1 MTLILGIDDAGRGPL
16 IGPMILAGVLLT
28 KEQEIKVKKEGV
40 ADSKLL
46 VHSTRV
52 KLSRI
57 IKENSLKQH
66 IVQSSPTEI
75 DESIL
80 SGTNLNTLE
89 AKKTAHIINEINQGK
104 FTKEKIKVIVDC
116 PSVNILAWQTT
127 LEKFINHKDNLEI
140 HCEHKADFN
149 HPSVSAAS
157 ILAKVTREEEVAK
170 IKKEYLKYG
179 DTGSGYPSDPS
190 TKEFLKQHGK
200 ELENSGIFRK
210 TWATWKTMFPEKEN
224 SQSTLKSF

>member
-1 MTLILGIDDAGRGPL
+1 MSLILGIDDAGRGPL

-28 KEQEIKVKKEGV
+28 KEQEKHVKKEGA

-46 VHSTRV
+46 IHKERM
-52 KLSRI
+52 RI
-57 IKENSLKQH
+57 AKVIESNSLKFH
-66 IVQSSPTEI
+66 VVTSSPIEI

-116 PSVNILAWQTT
+116 PSVNIKAWQNT
-127 LEKFINHKDNLEI
+127 LEKFINHKENLEI
-140 HCEHKADFN
+140 SCEHKADFN

-157 ILAKVTREEEVAK
+157 ILAKVRREEEVAK
-170 IKKEYLKYG
+170 IKEQYKKYG
-179 DTGSGYPSDPS
+179 DIGSGYPSDPA
-190 TKEFLKQHGK
+190 TKEFLKKFGK
-200 ELENSGIFRK
+200 PLEDSGIFRK
-210 TWATWKTMFPEKEN
+210 TWATWKALFPEPK
-224 SQSTLKSF
+224 QSTLF

>member
-28 KEQEIKVKKEGV
+28 KEQEARVKKEGV

-52 KLSRI
+52 RLSGMIR
-57 IKENSLKQH
+57 ENCLKSH
-66 IVQSSPTEI
+66 VVQSSAMEI
-75 DESIL
+75 DESIN
-80 SGTNLNTLE
+80 SGVNLNTLE

-104 FTKEKIKVIVDC
+104 YTKEKIKVIVDC

-127 LEKFINHKDNLEI
+127 LEKFINHLENLEI

-170 IKKEYLKYG
+170 IKKEYSKYG
-179 DTGSGYPSDPS
+179 DIGSGYPGDPK
-190 TKEFLKQHGK
+190 TKEFLKKHGL
-200 ELENSGIFRK
+200 ELKDSGIFRK
-210 TWATWKTMFPEKEN
+210 TWATWKTMFPEKGN
-224 SQSTLKSF
+224 SQSTLKGF